1 MSDRLIAWLIA
12 WLIMHVLCVNMNDKG
27 ANIFLLSLHGVHWLE
42 THRSHTNR
50 SFTFSFCKKN
60 YFCGSWQRNVGQ
72 SLILTQFIINL
83 EDLNYFVKGKYYYWN
98 FNSLKNII
106 IIKKN
111 YNNFQIAFESCFLST
126 KKTKNFITPCYI
138 SLEDK
143 L

>member
-27 ANIFLLSLHGVHWLE
+27 ANIFLPSLHGVHWLE

-50 SFTFSFCKKN
+50 SFTLSFCKKN
-60 YFCGSWQRNVGQ
+60 YFCGSWQRNGGQ

-83 EDLNYFVKGKYYYWN
+83 EDLKYFVKGKYYYWN

-106 IIKKN
+106 IIRLIIIIFKLLLKV
-111 YNNFQIAFESCFLST
+111 AFCLLRKLKILSHPV
-126 KKTKNFITPCYI
+126 I
-138 SLEDK
+138 
-143 L
+143 